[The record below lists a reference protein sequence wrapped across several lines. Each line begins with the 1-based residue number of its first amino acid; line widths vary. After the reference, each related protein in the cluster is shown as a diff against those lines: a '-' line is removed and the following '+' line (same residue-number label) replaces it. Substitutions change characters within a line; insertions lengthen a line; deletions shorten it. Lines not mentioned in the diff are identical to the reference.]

1 MTAQDAAAPAIV
13 DEAAYEAMARE
24 ELAAWLARMAKGP
37 SLLDRASRGV
47 QGQINRVIPEKVHAA
62 VTAVIEKMTRV
73 IVAGSDLT
81 TAKPLAGAT
90 LSAREEEVRRRIGAY
105 RAAAAAEGGVA
116 GAGGFALALAE
127 FPTLIATKIKLL
139 FDVAALYGH
148 DGAKLSERLY
158 VLSIFQLAFSGADH
172 RRDVLAGMAD
182 WTGKTHPTTLDG
194 VDWRRFQQEYR
205 DYIDLAKLA
214 QMIPLIGAPVG
225 AVVNY
230 RLLDKLGETAI
241 EAYRMRWFAELGRS
255 AGSSPSSG
263 LRPGGGSGGMN
274 VDSA

>member
-1 MTAQDAAAPAIV
+1 MTTSTPADAPAPPAVI
-13 DEAAYEAMARE
+13 DEAAYEAQARR
-24 ELAAWLARMAKGP
+24 ELEAWLARMARGP

-47 QGQINRVIPEKVHAA
+47 QVRVNRIIPEKVHAA
-62 VTAVIEKMTRV
+62 VTTVIEKLTRV

-81 TAKPLAGAT
+81 TAKPLAEGS
-90 LSAREEEVRRRIGAY
+90 LSAREAQVRARIGAY

-116 GAGGFALALAE
+116 GAGGFALSLAE

-148 DGAKLSERLY
+148 DGAKLPERLY
-158 VLSIFQLAFSGADH
+158 ILSIFQLAFSGADH
-172 RRDVLAGMAD
+172 RRDVLAAMAD
-182 WTGKTHPTTLDG
+182 WEAKTHPLTLDG

-205 DYIDLAKLA
+205 DYIDLAKMA

-241 EAYRMRWFAELGRS
+241 EAYRLRWFA
-255 AGSSPSSG
+255 A
-263 LRPGGGSGGMN
+263 
-274 VDSA
+274 